1 MPKPNLSEQLDHAIQ
16 ALLTSGPAVRR
27 RDGATPNA
35 PSAALARIASE
46 LRGLPRADFKATL
59 RAKLEGRT
67 LMASKAAAAPE
78 VPQTA
83 TAYLTV
89 KGAARAIEFYKQAF
103 GAVEMMRLNGP
114 GDRIGHAQIR
124 IGNTTIML
132 ADEFPDYGALSAQ
145 TIGGS
150 PVRIHLQVDDV
161 DAMAARAIAAGAKVL
176 RPVQDQFYGE
186 RTGQFADPFGLTWV
200 IATHKETLTTEE
212 MQRRFENL
220 AENAP
225 APPAKSNK
233 SGTRA
238 SYMPEGYRT
247 ITPYLT
253 VADAPQLINFVKQTF
268 GAEESFRT
276 TGAAGGIHCELRV
289 GNTMLMVGGGAGQGS
304 SWSGTP
310 SPSSL
315 HIYVP
320 DCDAAYQR
328 ALRANATSVSE
339 PADQPWGERMARVKD
354 PSGNNWFIAFP
365 SYLEK
370 AKYEVDDVQTLQAV
384 LHPTKADPV
393 IEFLKRAF
401 GAEDLGRALSP
412 EGLLLHTT
420 IQIGDSTLEMSD
432 AVGPYQPAPT
442 TFYLY
447 VADADGLYRRA
458 LDAGATSIKAPA
470 DQSYGDRMAAVKDL
484 AGNQWYLATYLGD
497 SKPDAK
503 SDLQSAPKS
512 DAPATAAKDS
522 TASVNY
528 IRAGFHTLTPYLL
541 VTRAAKL
548 IEFLKAG
555 FGAHEIFR
563 VNRPPD
569 NSVMHAELRLGDSTL
584 ELSDG
589 NEEFP
594 PRAVW
599 NIFYVE
605 DVDGVYASAIRAGA
619 TAIRSPADQPWGDR
633 TGVLRDP
640 SGNVWEV
647 TTHHDSAHITPDT
660 RSIVPGFNPASA
672 TQFIEFAKQAFD
684 AEEAFMLKMPDG
696 KVAHARIRVGDSILA
711 VVEGSGQMQ
720 PMPFHLHLYVPDTDA
735 VYQKALRAG
744 AKPMRTPRNE
754 PYGDRAATVA
764 DTFGNLWSI
773 ATHIKDVQF

>member
-220 AENAP
+220 AENAA
-225 APPAKSNK
+225 APPAKPNK

-268 GAEESFRT
+268 GAEETFRG
-276 TGAAGGIHCELRV
+276 TGSAGGVHCELRV
-289 GNTMLMVGGGAGQGS
+289 GNTMLMVGGGTGEGS

-310 SPSSL
+310 
-315 HIYVP
+315 
-320 DCDAAYQR
+320 
-328 ALRANATSVSE
+328 VSE

-354 PSGNNWFIAFP
+354 PAGNNWFIAFP
-365 SYLEK
+365 TYLGKEK
-370 AKYEVDDVQTLQAV
+370 YDVDDVQTVQAF

-393 IEFLKRAF
+393 IEFLKQAF
-401 GAEDLGRALSP
+401 GAEELGRAVSP

-420 IQIGDSTLEMSD
+420 IRIGDSTLEMSD
-432 AVGPYQPAPT
+432 AVGPFQPAPT

-458 LDAGATSIKAPA
+458 LDAGGTSVKEPA
-470 DQSYGDRMAAVKDL
+470 DQSYGDRVAAVRDL
-484 AGNQWYLATYLGD
+484 AGNQWYLATHLGD
-497 SKPDAK
+497 SKPDASSDATADSQATVK
-503 SDLQSAPKS
+503 SG
-512 DAPATAAKDS
+512 APATPAKDS
-522 TASVNY
+522 AAPVNY

-541 VTRAAKL
+541 VTGAAKL
-548 IEFLKAG
+548 IEFFKAG
-555 FGAHEIFR
+555 FGAQELFR
-563 VNRPPD
+563 VNRPPAD
-569 NSVMHAELRLGDSTL
+569 SVMHAELRLGDSML

-589 NEEFP
+589 SDEFP
-594 PRAVW
+594 PRVVW

-605 DVDGVYASAIRAGA
+605 DADAVFASAIRAGA
-619 TAIRSPADQPWGDR
+619 TAIRPPADQPWGDR
-633 TGVLRDP
+633 TGVLKDP
-640 SGNVWEV
+640 SGNVWEI
-647 TTHHDSAHITPDT
+647 TTHHDSAHITQDT
-660 RSIVPGFNPASA
+660 RSIVPGFNPAAA
-672 TQFIEFAKQAFD
+672 TQFIEFAKEAFD
-684 AEEAFMLKMPDG
+684 AEEAFMLKQPDG

-764 DTFGNLWSI
+764 DTFGNLW
-773 ATHIKDVQF
+773 

>member
-1 MPKPNLSEQLDHAIQ
+1 MPKPNLSEQLDRAIQ
-16 ALLTSGPAVRR
+16 ALLTPGPAPRR
-27 RDGATPNA
+27 RDGAA
-35 PSAALARIASE
+35 PKAPVAALARVASE
-46 LRGLPRADFKATL
+46 LRGLPREDFKATL
-59 RAKLEGRT
+59 RAQLEGRT
-67 LMASKAAAAPE
+67 PMASKAAPAPE
-78 VPQTA
+78 AQQTA

-103 GAVEMMRLNGP
+103 GAVETMRLNGP
-114 GDRIGHAQIR
+114 GDKVGHAQIR

-132 ADEFPDYGALSAQ
+132 ADEFPDYGAVSAE
-145 TIGGS
+145 TLGGS
-150 PVRIHLQVDDV
+150 PVKMHLQVDDV
-161 DAMAARAIAAGAKVL
+161 DAVAARAVAAGAKVL
-176 RPVQDQFYGE
+176 RPVADQFYGE

-200 IATHKETLTTEE
+200 IATHKETVTTEE

-225 APPAKSNK
+225 APAAKTK
-233 SGTRA
+233 TPGPRA
-238 SYMPEGYRT
+238 SYIPQGYRT

-268 GAEESFRT
+268 GAEETFRG
-276 TGAAGGIHCELRV
+276 TGSAGGVHCELRV
-289 GNTMLMVGGGAGQGS
+289 GNTMLMVGGGTGEGS

-328 ALRANATSVSE
+328 ALRASATSVSE
-339 PADQPWGERMARVKD
+339 PADQPWGERLARVKD

-365 SYLEK
+365 SYLGK
-370 AKYEVDDVQTLQAV
+370 AKYEVDDVQTLQAF

-393 IEFLKRAF
+393 IEFLKQAF
-401 GAEDLGRALSP
+401 GAEDLGRAVSP

-420 IQIGDSTLEMSD
+420 IKIGDSTLEMSD

-447 VADADGLYRRA
+447 VADADALYRRA

-470 DQSYGDRMAAVKDL
+470 DQSYGDRVAAVKDL
-484 AGNQWYLATYLGD
+484 ASNQWYLATHLGE
-497 SKPDAK
+497 S
-503 SDLQSAPKS
+503 KS

-522 TASVNY
+522 TAPVKY

-541 VTRAAKL
+541 VTGAAKL
-548 IEFLKAG
+548 IEFFKAG
-555 FGAHEIFR
+555 FGAQETFR

-569 NSVMHAELRLGDSTL
+569 NSVMHAELRLGDSIL
-584 ELSDG
+584 ELSEG
-589 NEEFP
+589 SEEFP

-605 DVDGVYASAIRAGA
+605 DPDAVYAAAIRAGA
-619 TAIRSPADQPWGDR
+619 TAIRPPADQPWGDR
-633 TGVLRDP
+633 TGVLKDP
-640 SGNVWEV
+640 SGNVWEI
-647 TTHHDSAHITPDT
+647 TTHRNSAHITPDT

-672 TQFIEFAKQAFD
+672 NQFIEFAKEAFD
-684 AEEAFMLKMPDG
+684 AEESFMLKKPDG

-711 VVEGSGQMQ
+711 VVEASAATP
-720 PMPFHLHLYVPDTDA
+720 PMPFHLHMYVPDTDA
-735 VYQKALRAG
+735 LYQKALRAG
-744 AKPMRTPRNE
+744 AKSMRPPRNE
-754 PYGDRAATVA
+754 PYGDRAATVE